1 MVKKSIRIVYI
12 YRPSWYNRL
21 IIASSTL
28 GLFIV
33 KYKLV
38 IFDFDGTL
46 ADTFPWILSI
56 LDEVAD
62 KYKVKRVERSEL
74 ETFRSY
80 DAGKLMKLHNVSLWK
95 AAWIGRHIRSL
106 MAKDIDQIRLFT
118 GIDRVLND
126 LAEKG
131 ATLALVSSN
140 SFDNVCRVLG
150 LQNVALIKYFECG
163 VSLFGKQPKFNK
175 ILRKSGACPEE
186 TLCIGDEIR
195 DCQAARK
202 SNLAF
207 GAVAWGY
214 TNFQALVAESPQE
227 VFTRVDEIIEKI
239 A

>member
-1 MVKKSIRIVYI
+1 
-12 YRPSWYNRL
+12 
-21 IIASSTL
+21 
-28 GLFIV
+28 V

-46 ADTFPWILSI
+46 ADTFPWILGI

-62 KYKVKRVERSEL
+62 KFKVKRIERSEL
-74 ETFRSY
+74 ETFRTY
-80 DAGKLMKLHNVSLWK
+80 EVGKLLKLHNISLWK
-95 AAWIGRHIRSL
+95 AAWIARYIRSL
-106 MAKDIDQIRLFT
+106 MAKDIDQIRLFS
-118 GIDRVLND
+118 GMEFVLND
-126 LAEKG
+126 LVEKG

-140 SFDNVCRVLG
+140 SFNNVCRVLG
-150 LQNVALIKYFECG
+150 LQNMALIKYFECG
-163 VSLFGKQPKFNK
+163 VSLLGKESKFNK

-207 GAVAWGY
+207 GAVSWGF

-227 VFTRVDEIIEKI
+227 IFTRVDEIVEKI

>member
-1 MVKKSIRIVYI
+1 M
-12 YRPSWYNRL
+12 
-21 IIASSTL
+21 
-28 GLFIV
+28 

-62 KYKVKRVERSEL
+62 KYKVKRIERSEL
-74 ETFRSY
+74 ETFRTY
-80 DAGKLMKLHNVSLWK
+80 EAGKLMKLHNVSLWK
-95 AAWIGRHIRSL
+95 AAWITRYIRSL
-106 MAKDIDQIRLFT
+106 MAKDIDQIRLFS
-118 GIDRVLND
+118 GIDCALKD
-126 LAEKG
+126 LVDKG

-140 SFDNVCRVLG
+140 SFNNVCRVLG

-195 DCQAARK
+195 DHQAARK

-214 TNFQALVAESPQE
+214 TSIQALVAESPQE
-227 VFTRVDEIIEKI
+227 VFTRVDEIVEKI